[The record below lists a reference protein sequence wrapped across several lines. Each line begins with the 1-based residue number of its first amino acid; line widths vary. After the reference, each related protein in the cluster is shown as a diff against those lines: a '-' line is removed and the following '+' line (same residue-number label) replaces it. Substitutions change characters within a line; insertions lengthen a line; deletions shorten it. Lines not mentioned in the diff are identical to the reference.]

1 MRRPIVI
8 VVRSSTIRVTIVGRR
23 GAIELDAT
31 SALGVD
37 QAVGDVLS
45 SMLTT
50 ATSRVRGR
58 RAIAIVGPA
67 RSQLRRLSGL
77 PSIDD
82 ASMLARIVTQN
93 PRRFFLG
100 ASAVLATTDVHG
112 GGDGGHWCA
121 AFDRALIDELVAG
134 GRAARVTIAAVLP
147 IAALAGQH
155 TGDGEVRYADPPESV
170 TVRVVGRRLV
180 HVVRGR
186 AAASDCDNEDA
197 QKKFELHAIRRAT
210 IRTPI
215 AWRSAPSGLLATQ
228 GRRVA
233 ALAACALLLATSV
246 PLATTAGAVRAGDVA
261 ARRLAALGDTPHR
274 ITEATSALQ
283 QVTIAID
290 QIERFASARRPAT
303 NLLRD
308 IAQALPESTAITSLR
323 VDSLGVTLTILAPHV
338 ADAVPALAGVSG
350 ALSPRLTGSATRETD
365 NGAQLERATLRFRFA
380 GTQARRQA
388 TVPGIRRQR

>member
-1 MRRPIVI
+1 MRRPIVLI
-8 VVRSSTIRVTIVGRR
+8 VRSSTIRVTIVGRR
-23 GAIELDAT
+23 GAIEWDVT
-31 SALGVD
+31 GALGVD
-37 QAVGDVLS
+37 QDVGDVLS
-45 SMLTT
+45 SMLAAT
-50 ATSRVRGR
+50 ASRVRGR
-58 RAIAIVGPA
+58 RAIAIVGPS

-82 ASMLARIVTQN
+82 ATMLAKIVNEN

-100 ASAVLATTDVHG
+100 ASATLATTDVHG
-112 GGDGGHWCA
+112 DGDGGHWCA
-121 AFDRALIDELVAG
+121 AFDRALIDGLVAG

-155 TGDGEVRYADPPESV
+155 TGDGEVRYVDPPESV
-170 TVRVVGRRLV
+170 TVRLVGRRLIQL
-180 HVVRGR
+180 VRGR
-186 AAASDCDNEDA
+186 TSASDCDNEDA
-197 QKKFELHAIRRAT
+197 QKQFELHAIRRVT

-233 ALAACALLLATSV
+233 ALAACTLLLMTSA
-246 PLATTAGAVRAGDVA
+246 PLATTVGAVRAGDVA

-290 QIERFASARRPAT
+290 QIERFAAARRPAT

-308 IAQALPESTAITSLR
+308 IAQALPESTAITTLR

-350 ALSPRLTGSATRETD
+350 ALAPRLTGSATRETD

-388 TVPGIRRQR
+388 TVPGMRRQR